1 MENKRVVI
9 RKRNYMKKLVLV
21 VALIICFAGFA
32 KSQQKGFGLG
42 IMFGEPTGISFKGW
56 LSERSAIDGGLGWSF
71 AHEGSVHIHAD
82 YLYHFYDVFNTPRLP
97 LYLGVGGRIK
107 LQNTNDNGNN
117 NNDNNDVRIGIR
129 VPFGISYQFAEVPI
143 DLFLEIAP
151 ILDLNPKT
159 EGSINGAIGAR
170 FYF

>member
-1 MENKRVVI
+1 MKNKRNTTSAGKYIRGLILTVI
-9 RKRNYMKKLVLV
+9 LMV
-21 VALIICFAGFA
+21 CFSGLAN
-32 KSQQKGFGLG
+32 SQQKGFGLG

-71 AHEGSVHIHAD
+71 AHNGSVHIHAD
-82 YLYHFYDVFNTPRLP
+82 YLYHFYNVFNTPRLP

-107 LQNTNDNGNN
+107 LQNTNDNGNSDN
-117 NNDNNDVRIGIR
+117 NNDVRIGIR
-129 VPFGISYQFAEVPI
+129 VPFGISYQFEEVPI

-151 ILDLNPKT
+151 ILDLNPET
-159 EGSINGAIGAR
+159 EGSVNGALGAR